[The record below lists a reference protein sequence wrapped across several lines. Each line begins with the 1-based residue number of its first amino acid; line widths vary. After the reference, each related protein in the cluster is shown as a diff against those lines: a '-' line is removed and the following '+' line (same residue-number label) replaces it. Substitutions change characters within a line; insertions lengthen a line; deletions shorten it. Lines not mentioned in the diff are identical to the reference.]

1 MLSTPTVGLV
11 PGLECVQ
18 QFAEMASRDDKIR
31 FDARGRE
38 LDEAVDILSAGYH
51 GRGFHVTPTEAPFAF
66 RHTIVGDGV
75 MTLRSTM
82 FMGRVDGQAAAGDE
96 HVVHWLLGGR
106 STIDNGRD
114 EVAGAVGR
122 PILFPEGREFEFTTE
137 DVNQSLLH
145 LSTAVVDEVAAER
158 DGTMPG
164 SIRFDHAAP
173 VSSAAVQAW
182 HAAVRMIGRAY
193 LGSGEPSDLMRT
205 EMSHLAAR
213 AMLDTFAHT
222 STRMPDALLAPR
234 NASLRLA
241 VEYMHASAH
250 LPITATDIAQEAGLT
265 PRGLQQAF
273 SRHLDTT
280 PTAYLREIRLERV
293 HHALRAAAPDS
304 TTVADVARHWA
315 FAHLGRFSAA
325 YAQRFGEYPRET
337 LQRG

>member
-1 MLSTPTVGLV
+1 MV
-11 PGLECVQ
+11 
-18 QFAEMASRDDKIR
+18 SRDDKIR
-31 FDARGRE
+31 FDARGRD
-38 LDEAVDILSAGYH
+38 LDEAVEILRAGYN
-51 GRGFHVTPTEAPFAF
+51 GRDFQVVPTEAPFAF

-75 MTLRSTM
+75 MSLRSTL
-82 FMGRVDGQAAAGDE
+82 FAGRVDGQATGGDE
-96 HVVHWLLGGR
+96 HVVHWLLAGR
-106 STIDNGRD
+106 SRIDNGRD
-114 EVAGAVGR
+114 EVEGAVGR
-122 PILFPEGREFEFTTE
+122 PVLFPQGREFEFTTE
-137 DVNQSLLH
+137 DVSQSLLH

-158 DGTMPG
+158 HGIMPG

-173 VSSAAVQAW
+173 VSAAAVQAW
-182 HAAVRMIGRAY
+182 HATVRLIARAY

-205 EMSHLAAR
+205 EMARLAAT

-222 STRMPDALLAPR
+222 STSMPASLLAPR

-250 LPITATDIAQEAGLT
+250 LPITAADIAQEAGLT

-293 HHALRAAAPDS
+293 HHALREAAPDS

-325 YAQRFGEYPRET
+325 YQQRFGEYPRET
-337 LQRG
+337 LHRG

>member
-1 MLSTPTVGLV
+1 MSTPAPRVV
-11 PGLECVQ
+11 PGLERVQ

-31 FDARGRE
+31 FDARGRD
-38 LDEAVDILSAGYH
+38 LDEAVEVMRAGYN
-51 GRGFHVTPTEAPFAF
+51 GRDFHVAPTEVPFSF
-66 RHTIVGDGV
+66 RHTIVGDGA
-75 MTLRSTM
+75 MTLRSTS
-82 FMGRVDGQAAAGDE
+82 FMGRVDGQAAADDE
-96 HVVHWLLGGR
+96 HVVHWLLDGR
-106 STIDNGRD
+106 SRVDNGRD
-114 EVAGAVGR
+114 EVEGAPGR
-122 PILFPEGREFEFTTE
+122 PILFPQGREFEFSTE

-145 LSTAVVDEVAAER
+145 LSKSVVDEVAAER
-158 DGTMPG
+158 HGIMPG

-173 VSSAAVQAW
+173 VSAAAVQAW
-182 HAAVRMIGRAY
+182 HATVRLIGRTY

-205 EMSHLAAR
+205 EMARLAAS
-213 AMLDTFAHT
+213 ALLDTFAHT
-222 STRMPDALLAPR
+222 STPMPAALLAPR

-250 LPITATDIAQEAGLT
+250 LPITASDIAQEAGLT

-293 HHALRAAAPDS
+293 HHALRAATPES

-325 YAQRFGEYPRET
+325 YQQRFGEYPRET
-337 LQRG
+337 LHRG

>member
-1 MLSTPTVGLV
+1 MLSTPAGRLV

-18 QFAEMASRDDKIR
+18 QFVEMAARDDKMR
-31 FDARGRE
+31 FDARGRD
-38 LDEAVDILSAGYH
+38 LDEAVEILSAGYN
-51 GRGFHVTPTEAPFAF
+51 GRGFQVAPTEAPFSF
-66 RHTIVGDGV
+66 RHTIVGDGA

-82 FMGRVDGQAAAGDE
+82 FMGRVDGQASAGDE
-96 HVVHWLLGGR
+96 HVVHWLLAGR
-106 STIDNGRD
+106 STVDNGRD

-122 PILFPEGREFEFTTE
+122 PVLFPQGREFEFTTE

-145 LSTAVVDEVAAER
+145 LSKAVVDEVAAER
-158 DGTMPG
+158 HGIMPG
-164 SIRFDHAAP
+164 TIRFDHAAP
-173 VSSAAVQAW
+173 VSSVAVQAW
-182 HAAVRMIGRAY
+182 HATVRLIGRAY

-205 EMSHLAAR
+205 EMARLAAG

-241 VEYMHASAH
+241 VEYMHAAAH
-250 LPITATDIAQEAGLT
+250 LPITAADIAQEAGLT

-293 HHALRAAAPDS
+293 HEALRAATPDS

-325 YAQRFGEYPRET
+325 YQQRFGEYPRET
-337 LQRG
+337 LHRG